1 MVLDSMVAHH
11 VAWVPTLDIYE
22 ASRDLQRA
30 RTQPWFT
37 DYLHPTLEEY
47 FRPDPSNHGSYFF
60 GWTSTDE
67 TYWKEH
73 KAAPKLF
80 VSLEAA
86 RKLWGGP
93 FGDLTSIRIPA
104 AHAEMF
110 KEELRKQID
119 PAAMGMA
126 FRPVK
131 AEQLVLSV
139 SVSSHP

>member
-1 MVLDSMVAHH
+1 SDSVQNWRAPDGITIKKD
-11 VAWVPTLDIYE
+11 WVTND
-22 ASRDLQRA
+22 
-30 RTQPWFT
+30 
-37 DYLHPTLEEY
+37 
-47 FRPDPSNHGSYFF
+47 
-60 GWTSTDE
+60 DE

-131 AEQLVLSV
+131 AEQLAATRG
-139 SVSSHP
+139 